1 MVHVRC
7 NPSSPKF
14 EPPWLGRNGCGMTI
28 YVVGMLKRSCGFGK
42 HQKLQGDVGDMFSK
56 SVCVYFFIYTY
67 IYTYYIYTVTYIFI
81 FTYIYIFIQIYIYI
95 YIYNHLSRLKTLL
108 FIIRDM
114 FVFLHMSSMW
124 FQILLCALFIDR
136 LTCSHTFCPAP
147 GLQKQH
153 EMGNIT
159 NFQPN
164 LFIATCSE

>member
-1 MVHVRC
+1 MDQSGWLMVHVRC

-28 YVVGMLKRSCGFGK
+28 YVGMLKCSCGFGSTK
-42 HQKLQGDVGDMFSK
+42 NCRVTWVTCSVSLC
-56 SVCVYFFIYTY
+56 VCVYFIYIYICTYIYIYTY
-67 IYTYYIYTVTYIFI
+67 IHIYTYTTIS
-81 FTYIYIFIQIYIYI
+81 QD
-95 YIYNHLSRLKTLL
+95 SRHFCLWSEICL
-108 FIIRDM
+108 F
-114 FVFLHMSSMW
+114 FLQMSSMW

-147 GLQKQH
+147 GLQKQY

-159 NFQPN
+159 NFQPK